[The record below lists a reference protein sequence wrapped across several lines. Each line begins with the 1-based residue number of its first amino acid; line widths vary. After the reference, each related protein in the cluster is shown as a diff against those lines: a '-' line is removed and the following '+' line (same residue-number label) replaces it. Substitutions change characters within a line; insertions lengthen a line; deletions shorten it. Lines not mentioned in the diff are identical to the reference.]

1 MPLKLRWLALLCL
14 AFLISAR
21 SIGFDYSLD
30 DTAHLNQAELNYQL
44 PNLLFS
50 TSTWPGNLYRPFF
63 SATLVGGLAI
73 HGDNPAGFHLLN
85 CILYGLTIVS
95 CYFLGRKLFN
105 EDIAFLSSTIFC
117 VIPIHSEVV
126 GSIAFRTEL
135 LAAFF
140 VVTSLNLLLKSN
152 ISKVRML
159 LALVAIILGFLSKES
174 SLTLLPL
181 YLLCT
186 NHLGWS
192 FKETWVGLKLTLL
205 GLIGYFAMRYNAIG
219 TFLGGGFDSI
229 SYLDNPLVESEFL
242 SRSSAAL
249 ALLGKYVAQ
258 TIAPHD
264 LSIDYSHAK
273 LASFYPSTGPASM
286 SFEAKFYLLT
296 LLSLLFVG
304 VANRNSSSRI
314 GALWFLIAFSI
325 TCNIFVPI
333 GTIFANRLAFLP
345 SLGICW
351 VIAGA
356 VLKLKEPKTIALVST
371 IVVLTYSARFYIELD
386 KWEDSVTIG
395 VSELESSPNSA
406 RVNFIYAVLLS
417 KKGEFEKARM
427 HLDKALQIY
436 PEYSNAWLQKGKI
449 ALKEKK
455 PKLAKRHLKRAYQ
468 KDHKSQEALIDLG
481 RIYLEEGKLDL
492 AGLLFTNA
500 LNLNN
505 YNQNAIVGLIK
516 VFTKKGNTKQ
526 ANKFKNL
533 LTGIRG
539 QTAVK

>member
-1 MPLKLRWLALLCL
+1 M
-14 AFLISAR
+14 
-21 SIGFDYSLD
+21 
-30 DTAHLNQAELNYQL
+30 
-44 PNLLFS
+44 
-50 TSTWPGNLYRPFF
+50 
-63 SATLVGGLAI
+63 
-73 HGDNPAGFHLLN
+73 
-85 CILYGLTIVS
+85 
-95 CYFLGRKLFN
+95 
-105 EDIAFLSSTIFC
+105 
-117 VIPIHSEVV
+117 
-126 GSIAFRTEL
+126 
-135 LAAFF
+135 
-140 VVTSLNLLLKSN
+140 
-152 ISKVRML
+152 
-159 LALVAIILGFLSKES
+159 
-174 SLTLLPL
+174 
-181 YLLCT
+181 
-186 NHLGWS
+186 
-192 FKETWVGLKLTLL
+192 
-205 GLIGYFAMRYNAIG
+205 
-219 TFLGGGFDSI
+219 
-229 SYLDNPLVESEFL
+229 
-242 SRSSAAL
+242 
-249 ALLGKYVAQ
+249 
-258 TIAPHD
+258 
-264 LSIDYSHAK
+264 
-273 LASFYPSTGPASM
+273 
-286 SFEAKFYLLT
+286 
-296 LLSLLFVG
+296 
-304 VANRNSSSRI
+304 
-314 GALWFLIAFSI
+314 
-325 TCNIFVPI
+325 
-333 GTIFANRLAFLP
+333 
-345 SLGICW
+345 GICW